1 MSEPLGV
8 NTTLSHYRIV
18 SKIGAGGMGEVYL
31 AQDTKLNR
39 KVAIK
44 FLPESLT
51 ADEQAIKRLVREAQA
66 AARLDHPNIC
76 TIHEVSEEDG
86 RSFIVMQYIEGETL
100 DSGMRRKP
108 LTLSESLSIAAQV
121 ADALAEAH
129 AHGIVHRDIKP
140 SNIMITPR
148 GKVKVLDFGLAKSIN
163 GDVAVDAEAQTATL
177 LTQSGVVVGTV
188 PYMSP
193 EQLRGERL
201 DGRSDIFSYGTVLY
215 EIIGGRRPFEAQ
227 SLAEI
232 TSAILMRDPP
242 PLQSNSNII
251 PAKLESLILRCLAKE
266 PAQRYQTMVE
276 LLVDLD
282 RVRSDRENGR
292 VVAASNDAPTVRMD
306 IDGSRRRVNWRRLA
320 QSRVAAA
327 FGVLVIL
334 GLAIIGYLRFFRSPT
349 TSNKSITK
357 YESSPAYDTYLRAR
371 VVIKSESQDEIENA
385 IKLLKQALA
394 IDPQFAPAWAALA
407 RAYNIKSFY
416 FSAPEEQRKQLNE
429 DAAVAVEKALSLDP
443 NLAEGHYARGLIL
456 WTHANRFPH
465 EAAIQSYRRALELD
479 PNLDEAHHQ
488 LGVVYFHIG
497 LLDKGWAEIE
507 KAVSINASNTL
518 ARFRFG
524 VINMYRGKYEDAN
537 AVFKSTP
544 LKSNPSLWAYQSAT
558 ALFRLGRTEEANQL
572 LDEYLKNYPH
582 DEGGVGTS
590 VRAMMLAKAGKF
602 REAEAAIQRALE
614 IGRGFGHFHH
624 TAYNIASA
632 YALMNQPALAIKWL
646 QNAADD
652 GFPCYP
658 LFANDTNLD
667 SLRNDL
673 QFIAFMT
680 KLKQQCDHYQATL

>member
-148 GKVKVLDFGLAKSIN
+148 GKVKVLDFGLAKSMN

-201 DGRSDIFSYGTVLY
+201 DGRSDIFSYGIVLY

-251 PAKLESLILRCLAKE
+251 PAKLESLILRCLEKE

-282 RVRSDRENGR
+282 RVRSDQENGS

-320 QSRVAAA
+320 PSRVAAA

-349 TSNKSITK
+349 TSNKSITR
-357 YESSPAYDTYLRAR
+357 YESSPAYDTYLRAK
-371 VVIKSESQDEIENA
+371 VVIKSESPDEIENA

-429 DAAVAVEKALSLDP
+429 EAAVAVEKALSLDP

-524 VINMYRGKYEDAN
+524 VIDMYRGKYEDAN

-572 LDEYLKNYPH
+572 LDEYLQNYPH

>member
-251 PAKLESLILRCLAKE
+251 PAKLESLILRCLEKE

-282 RVRSDRENGR
+282 RVRSDRENGS

-357 YESSPAYDTYLRAR
+357 YESSPAYDTYLRAK

-429 DAAVAVEKALSLDP
+429 EAAVAVEKALSLDP

-497 LLDKGWAEIE
+497 LFDKAWAEIE

-572 LDEYLKNYPH
+572 LDEYLQNYPH

-632 YALMNQPALAIKWL
+632 YALMNQPALALKWL

-673 QFIAFMT
+673 PFIAFMT

>member
-251 PAKLESLILRCLAKE
+251 PAKLESLILRCLEKE

-282 RVRSDRENGR
+282 RVRSDRENGS

-572 LDEYLKNYPH
+572 LDEYLQNYPH

-673 QFIAFMT
+673 TFIAFMT

>member
-251 PAKLESLILRCLAKE
+251 PAKLESLILRCLEKE

-282 RVRSDRENGR
+282 RVRSDRENGS

-306 IDGSRRRVNWRRLA
+306 IHGSRRRVNWRRLA

-357 YESSPAYDTYLRAR
+357 YESSPAYDTYLRAK

-429 DAAVAVEKALSLDP
+429 EAAVAVEKALSLDP

-524 VINMYRGKYEDAN
+524 VIDMYRGKYEDAN

-572 LDEYLKNYPH
+572 LDEYLQNYPH

-673 QFIAFMT
+673 RFIAFMT